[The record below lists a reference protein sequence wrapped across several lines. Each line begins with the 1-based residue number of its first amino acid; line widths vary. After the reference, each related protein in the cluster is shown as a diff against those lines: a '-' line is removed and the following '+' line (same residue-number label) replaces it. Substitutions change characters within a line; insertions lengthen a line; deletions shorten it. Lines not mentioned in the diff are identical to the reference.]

1 MCRVSVLVPVYNV
14 KKYLRQ
20 CLDSL
25 AAQTLDGIEFICIDD
40 GSTDGC
46 SEILDAYAEKD
57 ERFRVIHK
65 ENSGYGASMNVGLR
79 AARGEYIGIVE
90 SDDWI
95 APTMYEEL
103 YKNAMPH
110 FMMLQ
115 NCRMQKSCGRISGI
129 LQRQDPH
136 SMRHYRGIH
145 MSRFSARWS
154 AIQNCC

>member
-90 SDDWI
+90 SDDF
-95 APTMYEEL
+95 ADAEMFAAL
-103 YKNAMPH
+103 YDVA
-110 FMMLQ
+110 
-115 NCRMQKSCGRISGI
+115 I